1 MGGVCLKIFFRFFVN
16 SRNMYI
22 SLHMDWPNLTDENTK
37 MLEDAIDQG
46 NEYSKM
52 MAIFQSG
59 MIEKKYRWLQLS
71 AHVMYDSFSVR
82 QKEVFALRIKQHTFP
97 EIADA
102 LGMSVSSAKTYWR
115 RSLVKCQRVIHS
127 GISENK

>member
-1 MGGVCLKIFFRFFVN
+1 
-16 SRNMYI
+16 MYI

>member
-1 MGGVCLKIFFRFFVN
+1 MSLKIFILIFVN
-16 SRNMYI
+16 CVIVYI
-22 SLHMDWPNLTDENTK
+22 CLHMDWPNLTNENTK
-37 MLEDAIDQG
+37 MLEDAVDQG
-46 NEYSKM
+46 NEYAMM

-71 AHVMYDSFSVR
+71 AHVMYDSFSVS
-82 QKEVFALRIKQHTFP
+82 QNEVFSLRIKQHTFT

-115 RSLVKCQRVIHS
+115 RSLVKCERVIHS
-127 GISENK
+127 GNSENG

>member
-1 MGGVCLKIFFRFFVN
+1 
-16 SRNMYI
+16 
-22 SLHMDWPNLTDENTK
+22 MDWPNLTEKNTK

-46 NEYSKM
+46 EEYTMM

-71 AHVMYDSFSVR
+71 AHAMYDSFSNR
-82 QKEVFALRIKQHTFP
+82 QMQVFIMRIKQHSFP

-102 LGMSVSSAKTYWR
+102 LEMSVSSAKTYWR
-115 RSLVKCQRVIHS
+115 RSLVKCMRVIQS
-127 GISENK
+127 GNSENGLNYEKEKEVL